1 MGETKDNL
9 KRWIF
14 GTCILNFIEWT
25 KIAIKVQDRR
35 SSFDLPPIVVD
46 RTLGKVEI
54 LSDVGEIVVWTFDIK
69 MIRIF
74 VAHVYLSSTILAGK
88 SFLTSSKVTFA
99 RSKFLNRAYSSHLPP
114 SLIITTYF
122 CILVFIFFNL
132 ILEYKI
138 PYCSY

>member
-1 MGETKDNL
+1 MGETKDDL
-9 KRWIF
+9 QRRVF
-14 GTCILNFIEWT
+14 DACIRSLIKWT

-54 LSDVGEIVVWTFDIK
+54 LGDVDEIVVWTFDIK

-74 VAHVYLSSTILAGK
+74 VAHIYFSSMILAGK

-99 RSKFLNRAYSSHLPP
+99 RSKLLNRAYSSHLPP

-138 PYCSY
+138 SYCSN

>member
-1 MGETKDNL
+1 MGKAKDNL
-9 KRWIF
+9 QRRVFDACTRGLVK
-14 GTCILNFIEWT
+14 WT

-46 RTLGKVEI
+46 RTIGKVEI
-54 LSDVGEIVVWTFDIK
+54 LGDVDEIVVWTFDIK

-99 RSKFLNRAYSSHLPP
+99 RSKLLNRAYSSHLPP

-122 CILVFIFFNL
+122 CILFVSFMVVIVN
-132 ILEYKI
+132 
-138 PYCSY
+138 

>member
-1 MGETKDNL
+1 MGETEDNL
-9 KRWIF
+9 QRRVF
-14 GTCILNFIEWT
+14 DACIRSLIKWT

-46 RTLGKVEI
+46 RTIGKVEI
-54 LSDVGEIVVWTFDIK
+54 LGDVDEIVVWTFDIK

-74 VAHVYLSSTILAGK
+74 VAHIYFSSTILAGK

-99 RSKFLNRAYSSHLPP
+99 RSKLLNRAYSSHLPP